1 MVVLTCPIVG
11 CPYATADIDAAQ
23 AIALFTVH
31 GYSHAPAPGAGQQA
45 KPDKLSRPKVS
56 KESTS
61 EDWEYFVTRWNAYKA
76 ATHIADRDAPR
87 VL

>member
-1 MVVLTCPIVG
+1 MVVLNCPIDG
-11 CPYATADIDAAQ
+11 CTYATADIDAAQ

-31 GYSHAPAPGAGQQA
+31 GYSHAPGAGQQA

-61 EDWEYFVTRWNAYKA
+61 EDWEYFIIRWDQGIRVTEKSG
-76 ATHIADRDAPR
+76 TGT
-87 VL
+87 VE